1 MISES
6 ADFEH
11 YFSGRMN
18 SISLEQLGDTGIGKK
33 IKMDLIER
41 KN

>member
-1 MISES
+1 MISVS
-6 ADFEH
+6 ANFEH
-11 YFSGRMN
+11 YFSGSIN

-33 IKMDLIER
+33 VKMDLIDR